1 MCFKLQFL
9 RVLKLDNQIRDYQ
22 KVLSRGAVYCAL
34 KDICSLRNLSC
45 FWCVKAKTFPV
56 DFDELLAPFYC

>member
-34 KDICSLRNLSC
+34 KDICSLR
-45 FWCVKAKTFPV
+45 TY
-56 DFDELLAPFYC
+56 LACDV